1 MLSYTFQIFQ
11 GQVEVER
18 GGVLKHFSVSQE
30 GFSEGPPKSV
40 DFDTINQLGLHM
52 ETTAMRDS
60 PSIFKLGSQVR
71 VHRERRVVPLGKGV
85 ASPSVVQHG
94 YISI

>member
-1 MLSYTFQIFQ
+1 MLSYIFQIFQ

-18 GGVLKHFSVSQE
+18 GEVLMYFSVSQE

-40 DFDTINQLGLHM
+40 GFDTINQLGLYNYM

-60 PSIFKLGSQVR
+60 FLC
-71 VHRERRVVPLGKGV
+71 
-85 ASPSVVQHG
+85 
-94 YISI
+94 